1 MCEAHRSVCI
11 CVCVCVFFLRMKEV
25 EVGHHS
31 VLLTRCEG
39 KYSAIGN
46 QCTHYGAPLSKGK
59 EEQSVSLLRTT
70 EEEHIFI
77 FDMKFIHHTAVFHL
91 HRLCILLL

>member
-1 MCEAHRSVCI
+1 M
-11 CVCVCVFFLRMKEV
+11 CVCFLRMKEV

-59 EEQSVSLLRTT
+59 EERGVSL
-70 EEEHIFI
+70 
-77 FDMKFIHHTAVFHL
+77 
-91 HRLCILLL
+91 